1 MLFMVMHKTDAK
13 MEAGQRPD
21 PAIITN
27 MGKLIGESIQAGKF
41 LNGAG
46 LKASVHRVR
55 LHCAAGQCTITQG
68 PLTGANEL
76 VAGFVMLQVKSMD
89 EAIAWTRRMG
99 EVLGDVEID
108 LGPVVEPWDIGVAPK
123 PSGEIPLHC
132 LAMPKADAAFEAGKP
147 LPPERS
153 AKLRE
158 LLDEMKQAGVL
169 LASETLKPSAK
180 ATRLRATAG
189 KHSVFDGPFAESKE
203 LVAGFSIIRV
213 DSKPEAL
220 AWTKRYADILGD
232 CEVDIREVVEA

>member
-13 MEAGQRPD
+13 MEASVRPD
-21 PAIITN
+21 QTIVTR
-27 MGKLIGESIQAGKF
+27 MGELIGESLRAGKF

-55 LHCAAGQCTITQG
+55 LHCSAGQCTITQG

-76 VAGFVMLQVKSMD
+76 VAGFVMLEVKSMD
-89 EAIAWTRRMG
+89 EAIAWTRRIG
-99 EVLGDVEID
+99 DVLGDVEID
-108 LGPVVEPWDIGVAPK
+108 LGPVVEAWDIGVAPK
-123 PSGEIPLHC
+123 PSGEIPLRC

-147 LPPERS
+147 MPPEQS
-153 AKLRE
+153 AKLRK

-180 ATRLRATAG
+180 AMRLRATAG

-232 CEVDIREVVEA
+232 CEVDIREVLEA